1 MKIMIQA
8 MLEKALSRMNYKGL
22 VMIIKRKSIVTLNI
36 LYWMPDHKNI
46 LQEFIWQTKDIKP
59 EYPRVHKFLNFWHD
73 NIDAVISEV
82 MLCDEYETSYRPV
95 KEFYNG

>member
-22 VMIIKRKSIVTLNI
+22 IMIIKRKSIVTLNI

-46 LQEFIWQTKDIKP
+46 LQEFIWQTKDVKP

-95 KEFYNG
+95 REFYNG

>member
-1 MKIMIQA
+1 

-46 LQEFIWQTKDIKP
+46 LQEFIWQTKDVKP